1 MSLHQTER
9 PTADVDDLA
18 WEREAGVTWSIRR
31 CAEVTGMPQSTL
43 RTWERRYGLGPS
55 ARTAGGHRRYS
66 AADLDRLRLMCRL
79 LRLGAPTAAA
89 ALRAREGT
97 DQHVRS
103 VLDSLGQAPA

>member
-66 AADLDRLRLMCRL
+66 AADLDRHVGRIKPRRDGLCLELADQLHRQN
-79 LRLGAPTAAA
+79 
-89 ALRAREGT
+89 ARPLHHQLVGI
-97 DQHVRS
+97 
-103 VLDSLGQAPA
+103 